1 MKRIWMMSTVMLIV
15 GMVCNAYAASA
26 EEKTLSA
33 VVRIRSVFHANTSEY
48 E

>member
-1 MKRIWMMSTVMLIV
+1 MKRIWMMSAVMLIV

-33 VVRIRSVFHANTSEY
+33 VVRIRSVFPANTSEY